1 MLKVILYILCIFFIY
16 RTLSRLLFGTG
27 AIDTKKKTT
36 KGGKSITYQDAEY
49 EEID

>member
-1 MLKVILYILCIFFIY
+1 MLRVILYILCIFFIY

-27 AIDTKKKTT
+27 AIDSKKKTT
-36 KGGKSITYQDAEY
+36 SSGKNISYQDAEY